1 MNDVTETSSGVKHRQ
16 LSQNVADDA
25 DRDAEE
31 GDDEITF
38 DRRNKKD
45 FQKEFDPTRNGRQPK
60 EMKKKFLSE
69 IIWTLQLGNNNCFNF
84 CVEY

>member
-60 EMKKKFLSE
+60 EMKKKNFIRNYLDVTT
-69 IIWTLQLGNNNCFNF
+69 WKQQLF
-84 CVEY
+84 